1 MLATVPV
8 RQACIDQQAISAS
21 LACLPVYLAGCEQL
35 LVIAGPTYKE
45 RLWCAVEVFTFV
57 RMGGAL
63 ERIRVAPL
71 ATSGDLGFG
80 RFAVEDANCHDHK
93 DKAKL
98 LTAIEAAFGDYA
110 PFNALVRKLLVTA
123 SQGVDA

>member
-1 MLATVPV
+1 M
-8 RQACIDQQAISAS
+8 
-21 LACLPVYLAGCEQL
+21 
-35 LVIAGPTYKE
+35 IAGATYKE

-63 ERIRVAPL
+63 ERIHVAPI
-71 ATSGDLGFG
+71 ATTSGDLGFG
-80 RFAVEDANCHDHK
+80 RFAVEDASCHDPK

-123 SQGVDA
+123 SQGQGVDV